1 MSTIQAI
8 RVAANRRMGFLQK
21 SFGNIQTALR
31 GESAVF
37 DLMRQFSADY
47 NGGEW
52 IFYNLSN
59 FGFYLAPKS
68 PKSLLVRVDG
78 NGFEDRMSADAAGV
92 VVTLFILNS
101 LANRTQRDDLIEK
114 YHCLLDFAKGHPEAR
129 LILQAID

>member
-8 RVAANRRMGFLQK
+8 RVAANRRSGFLVA
-21 SFGNIQTALR
+21 SFGNIQTAMR

-37 DLMRQFSADY
+37 DLMRHFSTEYD
-47 NGGEW
+47 GGEW

-68 PKSLLVRVDG
+68 PKSFLVRVGG
-78 NGFEDRMSADAAGV
+78 NGFDDRLSADAAGV
-92 VVTLFILNS
+92 VVTLFVLNS

-114 YHCLLDFAKGHPEAR
+114 YHCLLDFAKCHPEAS